1 MEQRDGEGLVS
12 KENEA
17 GTRKGRGAPS
27 EPICAG
33 GDVQVV
39 VLAEWGDG
47 NATNVEQR
55 RMGGWSARK
64 TKRLGGGGEERR
76 TRVSLNMGLMALATR
91 RRFHAGRRGVTR
103 CSVWED
109 GVVGGA
115 TSAAREMG
123 E

>member
-1 MEQRDGEGLVS
+1 MEQRDSEGLVS

-17 GTRKGRGAPS
+17 GMRKGRGALS

-33 GDVQVV
+33 SDVQAV
-39 VLAEWGDG
+39 VLVEWGDR

-55 RMGGWSARK
+55 RIGGWSARK
-64 TKRLGGGGEERR
+64 MKWVGGGGEERH
-76 TRVSLNMGLMALATR
+76 TRVSLNMGLMVLATR
-91 RRFHAGRRGVTR
+91 QRFHAGQRGVTH

-109 GVVGGA
+109 GIVGGA
-115 TSAAREMG
+115 TSAAREAG